1 MRRAITDAR
10 EQFRFYSPET
20 VEVAPINGYDIYLTI
35 DSQPAGLIA
44 VADTLKPDAREAVQE
59 IIALGLDVALVSGDN
74 ERTARAIA
82 GKVGITQVM
91 AEVLPEEKSAVIQEL
106 QTGRQVVGM
115 VGDGINDA
123 PALSQAD
130 IGIAIGTGADIA
142 KESADITLMSANLL
156 AIPLAIRLSR
166 RTMSVIRQNLF
177 WAFAYNTL
185 LIPVAALGLLN
196 PLGGPMLAAAAM
208 AFSSVSVVSNS
219 LRLKKFT

>member
-1 MRRAITDAR
+1 MNTQGVDPG
-10 EQFRFYSPET
+10 ELET
-20 VEVAPINGYDIYLTI
+20 HATRLEGEGKTVIYLAI
-35 DSQPAGLIA
+35 DNRPAGLIA
-44 VADTLKPDAREAVQE
+44 VADTLKPDAGQAVE
-59 IIALGLDVALVSGDN
+59 EMAGLGLDVALVSGDN

-82 GKVGITQVM
+82 EEVGITQVM
-91 AEVLPEEKSAVIQEL
+91 AEVLPEEKAARIKEL
-106 QTGRQVVGM
+106 QTGRQIVGM

-123 PALSQAD
+123 PALAQAD
-130 IGIAIGTGADIA
+130 IGIAIGSGADIA
-142 KESADITLMSANLL
+142 KESADITLMSAGLS
-156 AIPLAIRLSR
+156 AIPRAIRLSR

>member
-1 MRRAITDAR
+1 MMIPVMRGWPHFILTLTRSPTCIDNLQAVHVVV
-10 EQFRFYSPET
+10 FRLT
-20 VEVAPINGYDIYLTI
+20 VNAAQHLAMFGVA
-35 DSQPAGLIA
+35 
-44 VADTLKPDAREAVQE
+44 V
-59 IIALGLDVALVSGDN
+59 VSGDN

-82 GKVGITQVM
+82 EEGGITQVM
-91 AEVLPEEKSAVIQEL
+91 AEVLPEEKAAWIKEL
-106 QTGRQVVGM
+106 QTGRKIVGM

-123 PALSQAD
+123 PALAQAN
-130 IGIAIGTGADIA
+130 IGIAIGSGADIA
-142 KESADITLMSANLL
+142 KESADITLMSAGLS
-156 AIPLAIRLSR
+156 AIPRAIRLSR